1 MALKSWKKVRQ
12 VLEVKN
18 PWWSYR
24 KDEVILPSGQT
35 GEYHIAHTNGSS
47 MIVPILDDGRIILV
61 NQYRYTGNRESLEF
75 PCGSVKDGS
84 NYDETAR
91 QELTEETGFDAKELT
106 CIGEF
111 NPYNGVTDELCHI
124 YLAKRLTPVQ
134 SHHDETEEFEQVRLT
149 AQELDTKIRS
159 GEIWD
164 GMTLAAWML
173 VRDKFIQ

>member
-1 MALKSWKKVRQ
+1 MPLKSWKKVRQ

-24 KDEVILPSGQT
+24 KDEVILPSGKT
-35 GEYHIAHTNGSS
+35 GEYHLAHTNGSS
-47 MIVPILDDGRIILV
+47 MVVPLLDDGRIILV

-84 NYDETAR
+84 TYDETAWH
-91 QELTEETGFDAKELT
+91 ELSEETGFTANELAFLSA
-106 CIGEF
+106 F
-111 NPYNGVTDELCHI
+111 NPYNGVTDEICRV
-124 YLAKRLTPVQ
+124 YLARGLTPVP
-134 SHHDETEEFEQVRLT
+134 SHHDETEEFEIVFLPPD
-149 AQELDTKIRS
+149 EIDEKIRS

-173 VRDKFIQ
+173 VREKIT